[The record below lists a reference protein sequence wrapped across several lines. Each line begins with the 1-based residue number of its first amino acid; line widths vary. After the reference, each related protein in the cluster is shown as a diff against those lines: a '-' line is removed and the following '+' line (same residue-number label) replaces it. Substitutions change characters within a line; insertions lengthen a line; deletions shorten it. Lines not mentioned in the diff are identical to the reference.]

1 MTMWKHGPVSHD
13 LPRDDA
19 PATDDALLE
28 RAVGSVVAAAAG
40 DALGAP
46 YEFQGP
52 IAPSE
57 DVGMIG
63 GGVLDWGEAEWTDD
77 TSMAIVVLEA
87 AAATPG
93 THDLRTD
100 SALDQIAREWY
111 SWSMGTPDIGALT
124 STVMRHAADGAH
136 DAGRSIPHAVDLQL
150 AASNAHRDLP
160 RVAGNASLMR
170 AHASVLP
177 YLRASDDDA
186 EDGIRTIC
194 RLTHVHP
201 DALDACVLWGFAV
214 RHAIRTGEVD
224 VRIAL
229 DRIDPE
235 RRDLWRTRIEDAEQ
249 GRPSDF
255 PRNGWVVAALQ
266 AAWSAICGVLPLP
279 EDRFARREALVRALE
294 SAVRA
299 GYDTDTVAC
308 ITGALIGAALG
319 PKSVPPEWRREL
331 FGWPG
336 YEVAELEA
344 LVERVVAPEPVPAGA
359 VPADGVR

>member
-1 MTMWKHGPVSHD
+1 MDVWKHKGVTRDQPS
-13 LPRDDA
+13 DDA
-19 PATDDALLE
+19 RTSDGDVLD
-28 RAVGSVVAAAAG
+28 RAIGAVVAAAAG

-63 GGVLDWGEAEWTDD
+63 GGVLEWGEAEWTDD

-93 THDLRTD
+93 THDLRTA

-124 STVMRHAADGAH
+124 STVMRRAADVARE
-136 DAGRSIPHAVDLQL
+136 AGHSMPHASDLQQ
-150 AASNAHRDLP
+150 AAADAHRDLP
-160 RVAGNASLMR
+160 RVAGNAALMR
-170 AHASVLP
+170 SHASVLP
-177 YLRASDDDA
+177 YLFSSDEDTEDA
-186 EDGIRTIC
+186 IRTIC

-201 DALDACVLWGFAV
+201 DAVEACVLWGFAV
-214 RHAIRTGEVD
+214 RHAILSGEVD
-224 VRIAL
+224 VRVAL
-229 DRIDPE
+229 GRLPEE
-235 RRDLWRTRIEDAEQ
+235 RRGLWRERIEEAEAA
-249 GRPSDF
+249 RPGDF
-255 PRNGWVVAALQ
+255 PRNGWVVAAFQ
-266 AAWSAICGVLPLP
+266 GAWSAVHGVLPLP
-279 EDRFARREALVRALE
+279 EDRFARRAALVEALT

-308 ITGALIGAALG
+308 ITGALMGAALG
-319 PKSVPPEWRREL
+319 SKAVPPEWRREM

-336 YEVAELEA
+336 YEVAELES
-344 LVERVVAPEPVPAGA
+344 LVERVVAPAEQPRCPAGTA
-359 VPADGVR
+359 G